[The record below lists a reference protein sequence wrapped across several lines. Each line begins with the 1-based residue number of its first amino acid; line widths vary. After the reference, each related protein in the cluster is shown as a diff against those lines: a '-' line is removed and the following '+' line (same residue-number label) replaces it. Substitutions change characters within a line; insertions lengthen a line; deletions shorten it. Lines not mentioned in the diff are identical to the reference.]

1 VSPNATEWREL
12 ARTTGN
18 GVEVAL
24 LRHESRDR
32 AKLVVSDRRVCRH
45 MDFELVADDAATAFE
60 RPFRDAA
67 SQLIPVTAAVTE
79 GAMP

>member
-1 VSPNATEWREL
+1 MSPNATEWREL
-12 ARTTGN
+12 ARTTGG

-24 LRHESRDR
+24 LRDEARKR
-32 AKLVVSDRRVCRH
+32 AKVVVSDRRVCRH
-45 MDFELVADDAATAFE
+45 MDFELAAVDAAIAFE

-67 SQLIPVTAAVTE
+67 TQLIPLSAAVKE

>member
-1 VSPNATEWREL
+1 VSPNATTWREL
-12 ARTTGN
+12 ARTTGE

-24 LRHESRDR
+24 LKNESRNR
-32 AKLVVSDRRVCRH
+32 AKVVVSDGRVCRH
-45 MDFELVADDAATAFE
+45 MDFELVADDATSAFE

-67 SQLIPVTAAVTE
+67 SQLVPVTAAVSE

>member
-1 VSPNATEWREL
+1 VSPNAIEWREL
-12 ARTTGN
+12 ARTTGG

-24 LRHESRDR
+24 LRNEARKR
-32 AKLVVSDRRVCRH
+32 AKVVVSDQRVCRH
-45 MDFELVADDAATAFE
+45 MDFELAASNAAIAFE

-67 SQLIPVTAAVTE
+67 TQLIPVSAALKE